1 MLGPIKAK
9 PLRVAAKTR
18 PALTGPARGGCEIW
32 RSGWK
37 NARGAGRTKEWP
49 RASEGAMFA
58 EQVELPRIV
67 VTFGCDGLVVTAYL
81 SEMGCLELEGD
92 LHHGVRNISGGFIG
106 DGIFG
111 RWG

>member
-1 MLGPIKAK
+1 M
-9 PLRVAAKTR
+9 
-18 PALTGPARGGCEIW
+18 
-32 RSGWK
+32 
-37 NARGAGRTKEWP
+37 
-49 RASEGAMFA
+49 
-58 EQVELPRIV
+58 V

-92 LHHGVRNISGGFIG
+92 LHQGVRNISGGFIG

>member
-1 MLGPIKAK
+1 MNSGSMW
-9 PLRVAAKTR
+9 VAT
-18 PALTGPARGGCEIW
+18 PSPWWTLTTYFLPVSR
-32 RSGWK
+32 RT
-37 NARGAGRTKEWP
+37 RTKEWP
-49 RASEGAMFA
+49 RGSEGAMFA